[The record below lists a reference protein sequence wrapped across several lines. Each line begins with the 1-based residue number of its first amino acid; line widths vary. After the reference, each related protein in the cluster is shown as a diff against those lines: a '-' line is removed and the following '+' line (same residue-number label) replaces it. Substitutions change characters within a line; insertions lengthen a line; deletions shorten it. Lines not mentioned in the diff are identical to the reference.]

1 VRQVMKS
8 SGTVLVADPD
18 GAARS
23 EIARALTRAGYRT
36 IEVGSAAE
44 ALTVVRHEEE
54 VDLVLLELEL
64 PDMTGYEVCR
74 ELRDDY
80 GDALPIIF
88 LSGTRTEALDR
99 VAGLLLGADDFI
111 VKPFDRAELVARV
124 RRFTSRGGIIRLTA
138 VNGHGNGAEHRPLTE
153 REHEILA
160 RLAHGTAQKNIAA
173 ELEISPKTVGTH
185 IQNLL
190 RKLDA
195 HSRAELVA
203 RAWQLNMAELAPR
216 SANGHSGRV
225 H

>member
-1 VRQVMKS
+1 
-8 SGTVLVADPD
+8 LVADPD
-18 GAARS
+18 AGSRE
-23 EIARALTRAGYRT
+23 EIAGALTRAGYWT
-36 IEVGSAAE
+36 IEATSAAE
-44 ALTVVRHEEE
+44 ALAAATRHD

-80 GDALPIIF
+80 GEALPIIF

-111 VKPFDRAELVARV
+111 VKPFDRAELIARI
-124 RRFTSRGGIIRLTA
+124 RRFTSRGELIRLSA
-138 VNGHGNGAEHRPLTE
+138 GNDNRAERRPLTD
-153 REHEILA
+153 REQEILA
-160 RLAHGTAQKNIAA
+160 RLAHGTAQNDIAD

-203 RAWQLNMAELAPR
+203 RAWQLNMTELVPPG
-216 SANGHSGRV
+216 ANGRNEQIH
-225 H
+225 

>member
-1 VRQVMKS
+1 MKS
-8 SGTVLVADPD
+8 AGTVLVADPD
-18 GAARS
+18 AGTRR
-23 EIARALTRAGYRT
+23 EIAGALARAGYRT
-36 IEVGSAAE
+36 IEVESAAE

-54 VDLVLLELEL
+54 VDLVMLELEF

-80 GDALPIIF
+80 GEALPIIF
-88 LSGTRTEALDR
+88 LSGTRTEPLDR

-111 VKPFDRAELVARV
+111 VKPFDRAELIARV
-124 RRFTSRGGIIRLTA
+124 RRFTSRGELIRLA
-138 VNGHGNGAEHRPLTE
+138 GSGNGAGRRPLTD
-153 REHEILA
+153 REQEILV
-160 RLAHGTAQKNIAA
+160 RLAHGTAQKEIAD

-203 RAWQLNMAELAPR
+203 RAWQLNMTELVPPGTNGR
-216 SANGHSGRV
+216 NGHI

>member
-1 VRQVMKS
+1 MRQGMKS
-8 SGTVLVADPD
+8 AGTVVVADPD
-18 GAARS
+18 AGTRR
-23 EIARALTRAGYRT
+23 EIAGALARAGYRT
-36 IEVGSAAE
+36 IEVESAVE

-54 VDLVLLELEL
+54 IDLVLLELEF

-80 GDALPIIF
+80 GEALPIIF
-88 LSGTRTEALDR
+88 LSGTRTEPLDR

-111 VKPFDRAELVARV
+111 VKPFDRAELIARV
-124 RRFTSRGGIIRLTA
+124 RRFTSRGELIRLSA
-138 VNGHGNGAEHRPLTE
+138 ANDNRVERRPLTD
-153 REHEILA
+153 REQEILV
-160 RLAHGTAQKNIAA
+160 RLAHGTAQKEIAD

-203 RAWQLNMAELAPR
+203 RAWQLHMTELVPP
-216 SANGHSGRV
+216 SANGRNGHFQ
-225 H
+225 